1 MTSIFILCLL
11 VMVVNLLVD
20 CLYGVLDPRVK
31 LE

>member
-11 VMVVNLLVD
+11 VMFVNLLVD
-20 CLYGVLDPRVK
+20 FLYGVLDPRVK